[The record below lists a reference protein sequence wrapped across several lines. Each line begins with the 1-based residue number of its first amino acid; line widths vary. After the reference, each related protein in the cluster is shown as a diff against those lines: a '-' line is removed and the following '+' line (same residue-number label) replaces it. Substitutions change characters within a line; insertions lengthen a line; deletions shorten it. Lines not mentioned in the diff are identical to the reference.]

1 LGIVKIVM
9 SCTIRVIKL
18 LSNQN
23 YILIIHF
30 WGNLTRR
37 AMNLLLSLLLIG
49 FTSFPLSG
57 NTTSL
62 MTDKASTV
70 TAFVN
75 VNVVPMDADHILEGM
90 TVIVIG
96 DRITAIGNADAV
108 QVPDG
113 ATTIN
118 AAGKYLMPGLAEMHG
133 HVPPTQSGSLPARY
147 VEDVLFLYLAGGIT
161 TVRGMLGYPGQLQ
174 LKEKVN
180 NGEMLGPNL
189 YLAGPSFNGNSISS
203 PEEASA
209 KVRQHAEEGWDLLKV
224 HPGLTLD
231 EYTAMAQT
239 ANELG
244 IAFAG
249 HIPEDVGLE
258 NAIRL
263 GQLTIDHLDGYMTY
277 ASGMNAPAN
286 AEKLREAVKLSKEY
300 EIWVVPT
307 QALWETLIGASNHD
321 TLKAYDE
328 IRYMPKAVI
337 NGWNNYLNNL
347 ANSYLNSGRFA
358 EVHANNRNQLL
369 KELQDAGVRILMGT
383 DAPQVY
389 SVPGFSIHR
398 ELASMQRAGLTPYEI
413 ILSGTY
419 NVGAYFS
426 DKDDFGTI
434 SVGSRADMILLAENP
449 LNDIAA
455 IKESEGVMIRGQW
468 LSRSFIDQKL
478 AEIEAAY
485 RE

>member
-1 LGIVKIVM
+1 M
-9 SCTIRVIKL
+9 KL
-18 LSNQN
+18 L
-23 YILIIHF
+23 Y
-30 WGNLTRR
+30 T
-37 AMNLLLSLLLIG
+37 LLLIG
-49 FTSFPLSG
+49 TISLLASSTAKAQ
-57 NTTSL
+57 TTESL
-62 MTDKASTV
+62 KV

-75 VNVVPMDADHILEGM
+75 VNVLPMDADHVLQGM
-90 TVIVIG
+90 TVIVTG
-96 DRITAIGNADAV
+96 DRITAMGNVDAV
-108 QVPDG
+108 RVPEG
-113 ATTIN
+113 ATIIN
-118 AAGKYLMPGLAEMHG
+118 AEGKYLMPGLAEMHG
-133 HVPPTQSGSLPARY
+133 HVPPEQSGSLPARY

-180 NGEMLGPNL
+180 KGEMLGPNL
-189 YLAGPSFNGNSISS
+189 YLAGPSFNGNSITS
-203 PEEASA
+203 PEDASS
-209 KVRQHAEEGWDLLKV
+209 KVKQHAEEGWDLLKV
-224 HPGLTLD
+224 HPGLTLE
-231 EYTAMAQT
+231 EYSAMAKT

-249 HIPEDVGLE
+249 HIPEEVGLE

-286 AEKLREAVKLSKEY
+286 VEKLREAVALSKEY
-300 EIWVVPT
+300 DIWVVPT

-321 TLKAYDE
+321 SLKAYDE
-328 IRYMPKAVI
+328 VRYMPQTVI

-347 ANSYLNSGRFA
+347 ASSYLNSGRFA
-358 EVHANNRNQLL
+358 EVHSKNRDLLL

-398 ELASMQRAGLTPYEI
+398 ELASMQRAGLTSYQI
-413 ILSGTY
+413 IQSGTF
-419 NVGAYFS
+419 NVGAYFA

-434 SVGSRADMILLAENP
+434 SVGSRADMLLLSENP

-455 IKESEGVMIRGQW
+455 IKQTEGVMIRGQW
-468 LSRSFIDQKL
+468 LSRAYIDEKL

-485 RE
+485 RD